1 MPDEMHPAIR
11 VVRVTT
17 GSKLGPSILGAYR
30 TVVDPDTGLSRVFIP
45 AKVSDNP
52 KLLEADP
59 RYIDRLKSV
68 GSPQRVRAWLEGDW
82 TVVEGAFF
90 SEWDPKRHVIAP
102 FPRA

>member
-1 MPDEMHPAIR
+1 M
-11 VVRVTT
+11 
-17 GSKLGPSILGAYR
+17 
-30 TVVDPDTGLSRVFIP
+30 FIP

-102 FPRA
+102 FHVPESWTKYRALDWGSAAPFSVGMVDRRAG